1 MVEREASQDE
11 RAPFE
16 FQSRTVAAGYA
27 YWRSKLR
34 NGSLPARSEIK
45 PSEIPRI
52 LPHTVLLDVHRAPEL
67 DFGYRLIGTRVVEH
81 LHSDY
86 TGLRMSD
93 IEDQRAPS
101 AIWNN
106 CRTVVE
112 TGAPLFPQTPY
123 VGPHEAFRRAEDLI
137 LPLAADGGTVDTL
150 LIFIDYLSLA
160 PR

>member
-1 MVEREASQDE
+1 MVDREPSQDA

-27 YWRSKLR
+27 YWRSKVR
-34 NGSLPARSEIK
+34 DGNLPARSEIK

-52 LPHTVLLDVHRAPEL
+52 LPHTVLMDVHRTPEL

-93 IEDQRAPS
+93 IDHQRAPS
-101 AIWNN
+101 TIWNN
-106 CRTVVE
+106 CRTVAE
-112 TGAPLFPQTPY
+112 TGAPLFPHTPY
-123 VGPHEAFRRAEDLI
+123 VGPHDAFRRAEDLI
-137 LPLAADGGTVDTL
+137 LPLAADGSTVDML
-150 LIFIDYLSLA
+150 LVFIDYL
-160 PR
+160 PRA